1 MNIRGIVLKGTLFLA
16 LLCSNL
22 NIFSQE
28 QQEID
33 FYGVFSNDIDANMT
47 HITEDLFFAQLKEMQ
62 LNATIND
69 CRSNEIKNA
78 NFSEKENIDF
88 SQSKQNSLACFIII
102 SQKSNSKWLCEVN
115 VKNLA
120 TNKIQSNIQE
130 YDSFYKIMTETKK
143 TFSEIFKNLFSSST
157 ETLKQNEVSQNKNQT
172 SIISADEIAGTW
184 KGEEFVDRI
193 VLLRSGKGFV
203 IFKNGASMNVSVSI
217 QKIDNQNTVN
227 IKQIGGNNASY
238 FPELSRKA
246 ALEYAM
252 SAAPVEWS
260 FTSVSTKILKGN
272 KKTLIQK
279 TPESIPEK
287 SQIPVEWQKVTR

>member
-1 MNIRGIVLKGTLFLA
+1 VNIRGIVLKGTLFLA

-120 TNKIQSNIQE
+120 TNKIKSNIQE

-260 FTSVSTKILKGN
+260 FTNVSTKILKGN

>member
-1 MNIRGIVLKGTLFLA
+1 MNIRGIVLKGTLLLT